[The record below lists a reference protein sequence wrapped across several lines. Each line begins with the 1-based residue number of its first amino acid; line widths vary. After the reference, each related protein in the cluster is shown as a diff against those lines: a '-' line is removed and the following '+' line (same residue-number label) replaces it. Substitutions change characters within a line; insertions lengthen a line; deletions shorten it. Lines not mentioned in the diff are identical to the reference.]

1 MNVFSAD
8 VKNIKLFKSL
18 LSILK
23 DLLIDISFIITKN
36 KIRIVSLDSSKE
48 ILLNINIDSGYFN
61 DYICLVDKIIINTGA
76 QNLYKII
83 SKISNKTHLNLSI
96 REEDYNE
103 GFVTF
108 LSLNINEN
116 FIQIKLNENNINEI
130 DIPLEEPTK
139 QFTQFTMKSSDLY
152 YVIKNMDSISDFLF
166 LRVNLD
172 HILFESNG
180 IYASSKMV
188 FPNNIIQL
196 EIDSIVLPI
205 DILKKISKSI
215 ILSDQILIKFGKN
228 TPFNISY
235 NIPDLGDFQFYYRNI
250 KSL

>member
-172 HILFESNG
+172 HIVFESNG

>member
-96 REEDYNE
+96 RDKDYNE

-108 LSLNINEN
+108 LTLNINEN

-130 DIPLEEPTK
+130 DIPSEEPNK

-196 EIDSIVLPI
+196 EIDSIIIPI
-205 DILKKISKSI
+205 EILKKIAKSI

>member
-36 KIRIVSLDSSKE
+36 KIRIVSLDSSKKM
-48 ILLNINIDSGYFN
+48 LLNINIDSGYFN

-96 REEDYNE
+96 KQEDYNG

-108 LSLNINEN
+108 LSLNTNEN

-130 DIPLEEPTK
+130 DIPLEESNKP
-139 QFTQFTMKSSDLY
+139 FTQFKMKSSDLY
-152 YVIKNMDSISDFLF
+152 YVIKNMDSISDYLF

-172 HILFESNG
+172 HIVFESNG

-196 EIDSIVLPI
+196 EIDSIILPI
-205 DILKKISKSI
+205 DILKKISKST

-228 TPFNISY
+228 TPFTISY

-250 KSL
+250 KSV